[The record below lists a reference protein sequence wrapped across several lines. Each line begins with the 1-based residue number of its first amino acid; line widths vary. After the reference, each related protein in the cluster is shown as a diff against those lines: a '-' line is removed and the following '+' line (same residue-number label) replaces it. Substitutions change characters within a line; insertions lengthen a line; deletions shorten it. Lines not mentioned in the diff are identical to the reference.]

1 MSHEI
6 NFFSTLTYISSAFAF
21 FPFFQGILKRRKL
34 VIELKLIWILI
45 LLSIFTDL
53 LCGVFSLKLNV
64 SNLILLNIYIV
75 LETILLL
82 LIYSIII
89 KSHIWKLIIPILIG
103 FFIFYT
109 LYFLNF
115 KNIKTLDSILLT
127 SESLSVTT
135 LSIIYFHNL
144 LKYHEHKNILSFPFF
159 WINTAVMFYFVGNL
173 FLHLFS
179 SYLQEHALFAF
190 YELWGL
196 WHSLLNIIFYSLIG
210 IGFWQIKQT

>member
-6 NFFSTLTYISSAFAF
+6 NFFSALTYISSAFAF

-82 LIYSIII
+82 VIYFIII

-103 FFIFYT
+103 FFIFYM
-109 LYFLNF
+109 LCFLNF

-196 WHSLLNIIFYSLIG
+196 WHSLLNILFYSLIS

>member
-6 NFFSTLTYISSAFAF
+6 NFFSALTYISSAFAF

-82 LIYSIII
+82 VIYSIII

-109 LYFLNF
+109 LCFLNL

-196 WHSLLNIIFYSLIG
+196 WHSLLNILFYSLIS

>member
-6 NFFSTLTYISSAFAF
+6 KFFSALTYISSAFAF

-82 LIYSIII
+82 VIYFIII

-109 LYFLNF
+109 LCFLNF

-196 WHSLLNIIFYSLIG
+196 WHSLLNILFYSLIS